1 MAWKVKYKEETFQL
15 TVGEEWSVEDS
26 SQEANEKGEK
36 PSIQKFRPYT
46 ALDEES
52 TWPITIELQD
62 DPDGDSDSSSA
73 DGDSD
78 QAKESKP
85 KYGFPPGIAITT
97 ISAEDTSVL
106 EEDDLIYGDFISGT
120 PKEAGSFYVLLKV
133 HDAVTVELQEG
144 EAGTSLNYADTN
156 SEEIAQAKWTWEI
169 AAAPVVAEAA
179 PVHTWEQ
186 FTIGQNKKIQEM
198 VAAAAKAQ
206 ELVAANM
213 QIAKTGAAAAKLFLT
228 AVLNPK
234 VMILNT
240 IADEIDKFV
249 NDFLGKG
256 YYILEVVPDEQLTVP
271 KDKTGNAVGIA
282 LSPAILALNYSTALG
297 VGLGTEFKNFTKD
310 FFGKEDPN
318 EVTESKDIPQGQSKP
333 QDKRENDANSDR
345 ISEVDGIFGFPKM
358 TPSQVI
364 STMIAAID
372 DPLDINRPTF
382 SENTEVGALV
392 MIFGFSDM
400 SVNAG
405 EFRKI
410 IQSMVDFFGG
420 DQGLFTE
427 GFKKIGNVFEAAL
440 GQHEDPTKHDVTV
453 NLVNVSGVLGT
464 EEDIETLQT
473 YGVEQNYKDHFKV
486 NDFVVGPRIK
496 FPGRRA
502 LGYISKAEEADIV
515 ADTGV
520 YVNQKVTIRGAT
532 EGDYLAWQNFS
543 GGSTLQKAH
552 FYKSRSQWVDQNT
565 SEISTGPYRNDYLL
579 FDEMKDG
586 YVYNDP
592 QGVKLVKEG
601 KNKGTPE
608 LDALGKKQP
617 ASPKENTFYANS
629 AITKVERIPKAKD
642 STEFNA
648 FLSPVGAA
656 ENMIEVIG
664 TKAEGPRQRDLKDV
678 VVTKDV
684 MGTVK
689 AQDSKGAPPPNFKN
703 ATLEDLIGDAKVFFD
718 NLKTF
723 ANQLRDLAG
732 DTTKAIKDLEKFID
746 DALKR
751 LQAIA
756 DSINKILKI
765 FSTGL
770 PDAGVYTLII
780 PPDQVLGVEGLK
792 SALNSA
798 GNAPPN
804 TLDYSVGFLMVAD
817 KDSIKLL
824 TDLLAPEK

>member
-85 KYGFPPGIAITT
+85 KYGFPPGIAITK

-120 PKEAGSFYVLLKV
+120 PTEAGSFYVLLKV

-156 SEEIAQAKWTWEI
+156 SEEITQAKWTWEI

-297 VGLGTEFKNFTKD
+297 VGLGAEFRDFTKN

-318 EVTESKDIPQGQSKP
+318 EVTESKDIPQGQS
-333 QDKRENDANSDR
+333 QSQEIRENDANSDR
-345 ISEVDGIFGFPKM
+345 ISLEDSVFGFPKM

-364 STMIAAID
+364 GQMIGAID
-372 DPLDINRPTF
+372 DDLDVNRPTF
-382 SENTEVGALV
+382 STNTEVGALV

-405 EFRKI
+405 KFKKI
-410 IQSMVDFFGG
+410 MEDMIAFFGG
-420 DQGLFTE
+420 DEGLFTE
-427 GFKKIGNVFEAAL
+427 GFKKIGNIFEAAL

-453 NLVNVSGVLGT
+453 NLVTVSGILGT
-464 EEDIETLQT
+464 EDDIETLQK

-502 LGYISKAEEADIV
+502 LGYISKAEEDDIV
-515 ADTGV
+515 ADKGV

-532 EGDYLAWQNFS
+532 ESDYFAWKNFS
-543 GGSTLQKAH
+543 SGSTLQKAH
-552 FYKSRSQWVDQNT
+552 FYKSRIRWVDQNT
-565 SEISTGPYRNDYLL
+565 SEIKTGPERNDYLL
-579 FDEMKDG
+579 FDEIKDG
-586 YVYNDP
+586 YVYYHPQVNND
-592 QGVKLVKEG
+592 
-601 KNKGTPE
+601 GTPKVDE
-608 LDALGKKQP
+608 VTKKPQDKKQ
-617 ASPKENTFYANS
+617 TFYANS
-629 AITKVERIPKAKD
+629 AITKVERKTKDKD
-642 STEFNA
+642 SEEFNA
-648 FLSPVGAA
+648 FLSPLTTG
-656 ENMIEVIG
+656 ENMTEVIG
-664 TKAEGPRQRDLKDV
+664 QKEVGPGGQALQDI

-689 AQDSKGAPPPNFKN
+689 AQDSKGAPAPNFKN
-703 ATLEDLIGDAKVFFD
+703 ATLEDLIGDAKKFFD

-751 LQAIA
+751 LQDIA
-756 DSINKILKI
+756 DSINKILQI

-770 PDAGVYTLII
+770 PDSGVYTLII
-780 PPDQVLGVEGLK
+780 PPDQILGVEGLK
-792 SALNSA
+792 SALSGA
-798 GNAPPN
+798 ENAPPN

-817 KDSIKLL
+817 KDSIELL
-824 TDLLAPEK
+824 IDLLAPEK

>member
-1 MAWKVKYKEETFQL
+1 MAFKVKYKEETFQL

-26 SQEANEKGEK
+26 SQEANETGEK

-97 ISAEDTSVL
+97 ISMPSDETL
-106 EEDDLIYGDFISGT
+106 GDFISGT
-120 PKEAGSFYVLLKV
+120 PTEAGSFYVLIKV

-144 EAGTSLNYADTN
+144 EVGTSLNYADTN
-156 SEEIAQAKWTWEI
+156 SEEITQAKWTWEI
-169 AAAPVVAEAA
+169 VSPPVVAEPA
-179 PVHTWEQ
+179 PVYNWEQ

-206 ELVAANM
+206 ELVTANM

-282 LSPAILALNYSTALG
+282 LSPAILALNYSAALG
-297 VGLGTEFKNFTKD
+297 VGLGAEFRDFTKNF
-310 FFGKEDPN
+310 FGTDDPN
-318 EVTESKDIPQGQSKP
+318 KVTESKDIPQGQS
-333 QDKRENDANSDR
+333 QSQEIRENDANSDR
-345 ISEVDGIFGFPKM
+345 ISLEDSVFGFPKM

-364 STMIAAID
+364 GQMIGAID
-372 DPLDINRPTF
+372 DPLDVNRPTF
-382 SENTEVGALV
+382 STNTEVGALV

-400 SVNAG
+400 SVNVG
-405 EFRKI
+405 EFKDI
-410 IQSMVDFFGG
+410 VEKMIAFFGG
-420 DQGLFTE
+420 DEGLFTE

-440 GQHEDPTKHDVTV
+440 GGHEDPTKHDVTV
-453 NLVNVSGVLGT
+453 NLVTVSGILGT
-464 EEDIETLQT
+464 EDDIETLQT

-502 LGYISKAEEADIV
+502 LGYISKAEEDDIV
-515 ADTGV
+515 ADKGV

-532 EGDYLAWQNFS
+532 EGDYLAWKEFS
-543 GGSTLQKAH
+543 SGSTIQKAH

-565 SEISTGPYRNDYLL
+565 SEIKTGPYRNDYLL

-617 ASPKENTFYANS
+617 ASPNPITYYANS

-656 ENMIEVIG
+656 ENMTMKVG
-664 TKAEGPRQRDLKDV
+664 QRLDLDEGLVDIT
-678 VVTKDV
+678 VTKDV

-689 AQDSKGAPPPNFKN
+689 AQDSKGAPAPNFKN

-756 DSINKILKI
+756 DSINKILQI

-770 PDAGVYTLII
+770 PDSGVYTLII
-780 PPDQVLGVEGLK
+780 PPDQVMGVEGLK
-792 SALNSA
+792 SALSSA

>member
-1 MAWKVKYKEETFQL
+1 MAFKVKYKEETFQL

-26 SQEANEKGEK
+26 SQEANETGEK

-97 ISAEDTSVL
+97 ISMPSDETL
-106 EEDDLIYGDFISGT
+106 GDFISGT
-120 PKEAGSFYVLLKV
+120 PTEAGSFYVLIKV

-144 EAGTSLNYADTN
+144 EVGTSLNYADTN
-156 SEEIAQAKWTWEI
+156 SEEITQAKWTWEI
-169 AAAPVVAEAA
+169 VSPPVVAEPA
-179 PVHTWEQ
+179 PVYNWEQ

-206 ELVAANM
+206 ELVTANM

-282 LSPAILALNYSTALG
+282 LSPAILALNYSAALG
-297 VGLGTEFKNFTKD
+297 VGLGAEFRDFTKNF
-310 FFGKEDPN
+310 FGTDDPN
-318 EVTESKDIPQGQSKP
+318 KVTESKDIPQGQS
-333 QDKRENDANSDR
+333 QSQEIRENDANSDR
-345 ISEVDGIFGFPKM
+345 ISLEDSVFGFPKM

-364 STMIAAID
+364 GQMIGAID
-372 DPLDINRPTF
+372 DPLDVNRPTF
-382 SENTEVGALV
+382 STNTEVGALV

-400 SVNAG
+400 SVNVG
-405 EFRKI
+405 EFKDI
-410 IQSMVDFFGG
+410 VEKMIAFFGG
-420 DQGLFTE
+420 DEGLFTE

-440 GQHEDPTKHDVTV
+440 GGHEDPTKHDVTV
-453 NLVNVSGVLGT
+453 NLVTVSGILGT
-464 EEDIETLQT
+464 EDDIETLQT

-502 LGYISKAEEADIV
+502 LGYISKAEEDDIV
-515 ADTGV
+515 ADKGV

-532 EGDYLAWQNFS
+532 EGDYLAWKEFS
-543 GGSTLQKAH
+543 SGSTIQKAH

-565 SEISTGPYRNDYLL
+565 SEIKTGPYRNDYLL

-617 ASPKENTFYANS
+617 ASPNPITYYANS

-656 ENMIEVIG
+656 ENMTMKVG
-664 TKAEGPRQRDLKDV
+664 QRLDLDEGLVDIT
-678 VVTKDV
+678 VTKDV

-689 AQDSKGAPPPNFKN
+689 AQDSKGAPAPNFKN

-732 DTTKAIKDLEKFID
+732 DTSKAIKDLEKFID

-756 DSINKILKI
+756 DSINKILQI

-780 PPDQVLGVEGLK
+780 PPDQVMGVEGLK
-792 SALNSA
+792 SALSSA

-817 KDSIKLL
+817 KDSIELL
-824 TDLLAPEK
+824 TDLLAPK

>member
-1 MAWKVKYKEETFQL
+1 MAFKVKYKEETFQL

-97 ISAEDTSVL
+97 ISMPSDETL
-106 EEDDLIYGDFISGT
+106 GDFISGT
-120 PKEAGSFYVLLKV
+120 PTEAGSFYVLIKV

-144 EAGTSLNYADTN
+144 EVGTSLNYADTN
-156 SEEIAQAKWTWEI
+156 SEEITQAKWTWEI
-169 AAAPVVAEAA
+169 VSPPVVAEPA
-179 PVHTWEQ
+179 PVYNWEQ

-206 ELVAANM
+206 ELVTANM

-364 STMIAAID
+364 GQMIGAID
-372 DPLDINRPTF
+372 DPLDVNRPTF
-382 SENTEVGALV
+382 STNTEVGALV

-400 SVNAG
+400 TTDIAT
-405 EFRKI
+405 FKKI
-410 IQSMVDFFGG
+410 IEDMVAFFGG
-420 DQGLFTE
+420 DEGLFTE
-427 GFKKIGNVFEAAL
+427 GFKKIGNIFEAAL

-453 NLVNVSGVLGT
+453 NLVTVSGILGT
-464 EEDIETLQT
+464 EDDIETLQT

-502 LGYISKAEEADIV
+502 LGYISKAEEDDIV
-515 ADTGV
+515 ADKGV

-565 SEISTGPYRNDYLL
+565 SEIKTGPYRNDYLL

-617 ASPKENTFYANS
+617 ASPNPITYYANS

-656 ENMIEVIG
+656 ENMTMKVG
-664 TKAEGPRQRDLKDV
+664 QRLDLDEGLVDIT
-678 VVTKDV
+678 VTKDV

-689 AQDSKGAPPPNFKN
+689 AQDSKGAPAPNFKN

-732 DTTKAIKDLEKFID
+732 DTSKAIKDLEKFID

-756 DSINKILKI
+756 DSINKILQI

-780 PPDQVLGVEGLK
+780 PPDQVMGVEGLK
-792 SALNSA
+792 SALSSA

-817 KDSIKLL
+817 KDSIELL
-824 TDLLAPEK
+824 TDLLAPK

>member
-26 SQEANEKGEK
+26 SQEANETGEK

-97 ISAEDTSVL
+97 ISMPSDETL
-106 EEDDLIYGDFISGT
+106 GDFISGT
-120 PKEAGSFYVLLKV
+120 PTEAGSFYVLIKV

-144 EAGTSLNYADTN
+144 EVGTSLNYADTN
-156 SEEIAQAKWTWEI
+156 SEEITQAKWTWEI
-169 AAAPVVAEAA
+169 VSPPVVAEPA
-179 PVHTWEQ
+179 PVYNWEQ

-206 ELVAANM
+206 ELVTANM

-282 LSPAILALNYSTALG
+282 LSPAILALNYSAALG
-297 VGLGTEFKNFTKD
+297 VGLGAEFRDFTKNF
-310 FFGKEDPN
+310 FGTDDPN
-318 EVTESKDIPQGQSKP
+318 KVTESKDIPQGQS
-333 QDKRENDANSDR
+333 QSQEIRENDANSDR
-345 ISEVDGIFGFPKM
+345 ISLEDSVFGFPKM

-364 STMIAAID
+364 GQMIGAID
-372 DPLDINRPTF
+372 DPLDVNRPTF
-382 SENTEVGALV
+382 STNTEVGALV

-400 SVNAG
+400 SVNVG
-405 EFRKI
+405 EFKDI
-410 IQSMVDFFGG
+410 VEKMIAFFGG
-420 DQGLFTE
+420 DEGLFTE

-440 GQHEDPTKHDVTV
+440 GGHEDPTKHDVTV
-453 NLVNVSGVLGT
+453 NLVTVSGILGT
-464 EEDIETLQT
+464 EDDIETLQT

-502 LGYISKAEEADIV
+502 LGYISKAEEDDIV
-515 ADTGV
+515 ADKGV

-532 EGDYLAWQNFS
+532 EGDYLAWKEFS
-543 GGSTLQKAH
+543 SGSTLQKAH

-565 SEISTGPYRNDYLL
+565 SEIKTGPYRNDYLL

-617 ASPKENTFYANS
+617 ASPNPITYYANS

-656 ENMIEVIG
+656 ENMTMKVG
-664 TKAEGPRQRDLKDV
+664 QRLDLDEGLVDIT
-678 VVTKDV
+678 VTKDV

-689 AQDSKGAPPPNFKN
+689 AQDSKGAPAPNFKN

-756 DSINKILKI
+756 DSINKILQI

-770 PDAGVYTLII
+770 PDAGVYT
-780 PPDQVLGVEGLK
+780 
-792 SALNSA
+792 
-798 GNAPPN
+798 
-804 TLDYSVGFLMVAD
+804 
-817 KDSIKLL
+817 
-824 TDLLAPEK
+824 

>member
-427 GFKKIGNVFEAAL
+427 GFKFLTRSLYESDV
-440 GQHEDPTKHDVTV
+440 TKH
-453 NLVNVSGVLGT
+453 
-464 EEDIETLQT
+464 
-473 YGVEQNYKDHFKV
+473 
-486 NDFVVGPRIK
+486 
-496 FPGRRA
+496 
-502 LGYISKAEEADIV
+502 IS
-515 ADTGV
+515 
-520 YVNQKVTIRGAT
+520 
-532 EGDYLAWQNFS
+532 
-543 GGSTLQKAH
+543 
-552 FYKSRSQWVDQNT
+552 
-565 SEISTGPYRNDYLL
+565 
-579 FDEMKDG
+579 
-586 YVYNDP
+586 
-592 QGVKLVKEG
+592 
-601 KNKGTPE
+601 
-608 LDALGKKQP
+608 
-617 ASPKENTFYANS
+617 
-629 AITKVERIPKAKD
+629 
-642 STEFNA
+642 
-648 FLSPVGAA
+648 
-656 ENMIEVIG
+656 
-664 TKAEGPRQRDLKDV
+664 
-678 VVTKDV
+678 
-684 MGTVK
+684 
-689 AQDSKGAPPPNFKN
+689 
-703 ATLEDLIGDAKVFFD
+703 
-718 NLKTF
+718 
-723 ANQLRDLAG
+723 
-732 DTTKAIKDLEKFID
+732 
-746 DALKR
+746 
-751 LQAIA
+751 
-756 DSINKILKI
+756 
-765 FSTGL
+765 
-770 PDAGVYTLII
+770 
-780 PPDQVLGVEGLK
+780 
-792 SALNSA
+792 
-798 GNAPPN
+798 
-804 TLDYSVGFLMVAD
+804 
-817 KDSIKLL
+817 
-824 TDLLAPEK
+824 

>member
-1 MAWKVKYKEETFQL
+1 
-15 TVGEEWSVEDS
+15 
-26 SQEANEKGEK
+26 
-36 PSIQKFRPYT
+36 
-46 ALDEES
+46 
-52 TWPITIELQD
+52 
-62 DPDGDSDSSSA
+62 
-73 DGDSD
+73 
-78 QAKESKP
+78 
-85 KYGFPPGIAITT
+85 
-97 ISAEDTSVL
+97 
-106 EEDDLIYGDFISGT
+106 
-120 PKEAGSFYVLLKV
+120 
-133 HDAVTVELQEG
+133 
-144 EAGTSLNYADTN
+144 
-156 SEEIAQAKWTWEI
+156 
-169 AAAPVVAEAA
+169 
-179 PVHTWEQ
+179 
-186 FTIGQNKKIQEM
+186 
-198 VAAAAKAQ
+198 
-206 ELVAANM
+206 M

-282 LSPAILALNYSTALG
+282 LSPAILALNYSAALG
-297 VGLGTEFKNFTKD
+297 VGLGAEFRDFTKNF
-310 FFGKEDPN
+310 FGTDDPN
-318 EVTESKDIPQGQSKP
+318 KVTESKDIPQGQS
-333 QDKRENDANSDR
+333 QSQEIRENDANSDR
-345 ISEVDGIFGFPKM
+345 ISLEDSVFGFPKM

-364 STMIAAID
+364 GQMIGAID
-372 DPLDINRPTF
+372 DPLDVNRPTF
-382 SENTEVGALV
+382 STNTEVGALV

-400 SVNAG
+400 SVNVG
-405 EFRKI
+405 EFKDI
-410 IQSMVDFFGG
+410 VEKMIAFFGG
-420 DQGLFTE
+420 DEGLFTE

-440 GQHEDPTKHDVTV
+440 GGHEDPTKHDVTV
-453 NLVNVSGVLGT
+453 NLVTVSGILGT
-464 EEDIETLQT
+464 EDDIETLQT

-502 LGYISKAEEADIV
+502 LGYISKAEEDDIV
-515 ADTGV
+515 ADKGV

-532 EGDYLAWQNFS
+532 EGDYLAWKEFS
-543 GGSTLQKAH
+543 SGSTIQKAH

-565 SEISTGPYRNDYLL
+565 SEIKTGPYRNDYLL

-617 ASPKENTFYANS
+617 ASPNPITYYANS

-656 ENMIEVIG
+656 ENMTMKVG
-664 TKAEGPRQRDLKDV
+664 QRLDLDEGLVDIT
-678 VVTKDV
+678 VTKDV

-689 AQDSKGAPPPNFKN
+689 AQDSKGAPAPNFKN

-756 DSINKILKI
+756 DSINKILQI

-780 PPDQVLGVEGLK
+780 PPDQVMGVEGLK
-792 SALNSA
+792 SALSSA

-817 KDSIKLL
+817 KDSIELL
-824 TDLLAPEK
+824 TDLLAPK

>member
-1 MAWKVKYKEETFQL
+1 MAFKVKYKEETYQL

-97 ISAEDTSVL
+97 ISMPSDETL
-106 EEDDLIYGDFISGT
+106 GDYISGT
-120 PKEAGSFYVLLKV
+120 PTEAGSFYVLLKV

-156 SEEIAQAKWTWEI
+156 SEEITQAKWTWEI
-169 AAAPVVAEAA
+169 VSPPVVAEPA
-179 PVHTWEQ
+179 PVYNWEQ

-206 ELVAANM
+206 ELVTANM

-282 LSPAILALNYSTALG
+282 LSPAILALNYSAALG
-297 VGLGTEFKNFTKD
+297 VGLGAEFRDFTKNF
-310 FFGKEDPN
+310 FGTDDPN
-318 EVTESKDIPQGQSKP
+318 KVTESKDIPQGQS
-333 QDKRENDANSDR
+333 QSQEIRENDANSDR
-345 ISEVDGIFGFPKM
+345 ISLEDSVFGFPKM

-364 STMIAAID
+364 GQMIGAID
-372 DPLDINRPTF
+372 DPLDVNRPTF
-382 SENTEVGALV
+382 STNTEVGALV

-400 SVNAG
+400 SVNVG
-405 EFRKI
+405 EFKDI
-410 IQSMVDFFGG
+410 VEKMIAFFGG
-420 DQGLFTE
+420 DEGLFTE

-440 GQHEDPTKHDVTV
+440 GGHEDPTKHDVTV
-453 NLVNVSGVLGT
+453 NLVTVSGILGT
-464 EEDIETLQT
+464 EDDIETLQT

-502 LGYISKAEEADIV
+502 LGYISKAEEDDIV
-515 ADTGV
+515 ADKGV

-532 EGDYLAWQNFS
+532 EGDYLAWKEFS
-543 GGSTLQKAH
+543 SGSTIQKAH

-565 SEISTGPYRNDYLL
+565 SEIKTGPYRNDYLL

-617 ASPKENTFYANS
+617 ASPNPITYYANS

-656 ENMIEVIG
+656 ENMTMKVG
-664 TKAEGPRQRDLKDV
+664 QRLDLDEGLVDIT
-678 VVTKDV
+678 VTKDV

-689 AQDSKGAPPPNFKN
+689 AQDSKGAPAPNFKN

-756 DSINKILKI
+756 DSINKILQI

-780 PPDQVLGVEGLK
+780 PPDQVMGVEGLK
-792 SALNSA
+792 SALSSA

-817 KDSIKLL
+817 KDSIELL
-824 TDLLAPEK
+824 TDLLAPK

>member
-97 ISAEDTSVL
+97 ISMPSDETL
-106 EEDDLIYGDFISGT
+106 GDFISGT
-120 PKEAGSFYVLLKV
+120 PTEAGSFYVLIKV

-144 EAGTSLNYADTN
+144 EVGTSLNYADTN

-206 ELVAANM
+206 ELVTANM

-282 LSPAILALNYSTALG
+282 LSPAILALNYSAALG
-297 VGLGTEFKNFTKD
+297 VGLGAEFRDFTKNF
-310 FFGKEDPN
+310 FGTDDPN
-318 EVTESKDIPQGQSKP
+318 KVTESKDIPQGQS
-333 QDKRENDANSDR
+333 QSQEIRENDANSDR
-345 ISEVDGIFGFPKM
+345 ISLEDSVFGFPKM

-364 STMIAAID
+364 GQMIGAID
-372 DPLDINRPTF
+372 DPLDVNRPTF
-382 SENTEVGALV
+382 STNTEVGALV

-400 SVNAG
+400 SVNVG
-405 EFRKI
+405 EFKDI
-410 IQSMVDFFGG
+410 VEKMIAFFGG
-420 DQGLFTE
+420 DEGLFTE

-440 GQHEDPTKHDVTV
+440 GGHEDPTKHDVTV
-453 NLVNVSGVLGT
+453 NLVTVSGILGT
-464 EEDIETLQT
+464 EDDIETLQT

-502 LGYISKAEEADIV
+502 LGYISKAEEDDIV
-515 ADTGV
+515 ADKGV

-532 EGDYLAWQNFS
+532 EGDYLAWKEFS
-543 GGSTLQKAH
+543 SGSTIQKAH

-565 SEISTGPYRNDYLL
+565 SEIKTGPYRNDYLL

-617 ASPKENTFYANS
+617 ASPNPITYYANS

-656 ENMIEVIG
+656 ENMTMKVG
-664 TKAEGPRQRDLKDV
+664 QRLDLDEGLVDIT
-678 VVTKDV
+678 VTKDV

-689 AQDSKGAPPPNFKN
+689 AQDSKGAPAPNFKN

-756 DSINKILKI
+756 DSINKILQI

-770 PDAGVYTLII
+770 PDSGVYTLII

-792 SALNSA
+792 SALSSA

-817 KDSIKLL
+817 KDSIELL
-824 TDLLAPEK
+824 TDLLAPK